1 MEVTD
6 LTRQNMPESRDKLE
20 SGQEGYSFYAYL
32 FRMRYIS
39 RWGLMRNS
47 CPENIQEHSHMVAV
61 LAHALALI
69 SQKVYGNK
77 TISPEV
83 CATAALFHDAGE
95 IITGD
100 LPTPVKY
107 YNAQIRDAYKQV
119 EDVAADEL
127 LGLLPEALRDS
138 YSPLLK
144 IQDPEV
150 ARIVKA
156 ADKLSAHIK
165 CLEELKASN
174 HEFIL
179 AARQTRQAL
188 DDMAM
193 PEVSYFIDNFLDS
206 FTLTLDELK

>member
-1 MEVTD
+1 MNVTD
-6 LTRQNMPESRDKLE
+6 LTRTDQPESRDKLE
-20 SGQEGYSFYAYL
+20 QGQEGYSFYAYIS
-32 FRMRYIS
+32 RMRYIS

-47 CPENIQEHSHMVAV
+47 CAENIQEHSHMGAV

-69 SQKVYGNK
+69 AQRVYGNK
-77 TISPEV
+77 NVSPEK
-83 CATAALFHDAGE
+83 CAAAALFHDAGE

-107 YNAQIRDAYKQV
+107 FNPEIRDAYHQV
-119 EDVAADEL
+119 EDVAAGRL
-127 LGLLPEALRDS
+127 LSMLPEVLREC
-138 YSPLLK
+138 YEPLLRES
-144 IQDPEV
+144 DPETR
-150 ARIVKA
+150 RIVKA
-156 ADKLSAHIK
+156 ADKLAAHIK

-188 DDMAM
+188 DDMDM
-193 PEVSYFIDNFLDS
+193 PEVRYFIDNFLDS

>member
-1 MEVTD
+1 MENTD
-6 LTRQNMPESRDKLE
+6 IIRRDQPESRDKLA
-20 SGQEGYSFYAYL
+20 QERAGYSFYAYIS
-32 FRMRYIS
+32 RMRYIS

-69 SQKVYGNK
+69 SREVYGN
-77 TISPEV
+77 TTVSPEL
-83 CATAALFHDAGE
+83 CATVALFHDASE

-107 YNAQIRDAYKQV
+107 YSPEIRAAYQKV
-119 EDVAADEL
+119 EDVAADQLLEMLPQEL
-127 LGLLPEALRDS
+127 REY

-144 IQDPEV
+144 NVPEDV
-150 ARIVKA
+150 EKLVKA

-188 DDMAM
+188 DEMEL
-193 PEVSYFIDNFLDS
+193 PEVRYFVEHFLDS

>member
-1 MEVTD
+1 MENTD
-6 LTRQNMPESRDKLE
+6 IIRRDQPESRDKLT
-20 SGQEGYSFYAYL
+20 QERAGYSFYAYL
-32 FRMRYIS
+32 SRMRYIS

-69 SQKVYGNK
+69 AREVYGN
-77 TISPEV
+77 TTVSPEL
-83 CATAALFHDAGE
+83 CATVALFHDASE

-107 YNAQIRDAYKQV
+107 YSPEIRAAYQKV
-119 EDVAADEL
+119 EDVAADQL
-127 LGLLPEALRDS
+127 LGMLPTELRDW
-138 YSPLLK
+138 YCPLLK
-144 IQDPEV
+144 DVPEDV
-150 ARIVKA
+150 ERMVKA

-188 DDMAM
+188 DEMDM
-193 PEVSYFIDNFLDS
+193 PEVQYFVEHFLDS

>member
-1 MEVTD
+1 MKVTD
-6 LTRQNMPESRDKLE
+6 LMKTDEMESRDKLE
-20 SGQEGYSFYAYL
+20 PGNQGYSFYAYL
-32 FRMRYIS
+32 SRMRYIS

-69 SQKVYGNK
+69 SRQIFGNQAIDPDK
-77 TISPEV
+77 

-100 LPTPVKY
+100 LPTPIKY
-107 YNAQIRDAYKQV
+107 FSPEIRSAYKQV
-119 EDVAADEL
+119 EDVAAEKL
-127 LGLLPEALRDS
+127 LDMLPQELRDC
-138 YSPLLK
+138 YRPILQEEDK
-144 IQDPEV
+144 EIQ
-150 ARIVKA
+150 RFVKA

-188 DDMAM
+188 EEMDM
-193 PEVSYFIDNFLDS
+193 PEIRYFMEQFLDS
-206 FTLTLDELK
+206 FTLTLDELQ

>member
-6 LTRQNMPESRDKLE
+6 LTRKDMPESRDKLE
-20 SGQEGYSFYAYL
+20 GNREGYSFYAYL
-32 FRMRYIS
+32 SRMRYIA

-69 SQKVYGNK
+69 SREVFGNK
-77 TISPEV
+77 AISPEK

-100 LPTPVKY
+100 MPTPVKY
-107 YNAQIRDAYKQV
+107 FSPEIRAAYQKV
-119 EDVAADEL
+119 EDVAADQL
-127 LGLLPEALRDS
+127 LSTLPETLRGCYEDYIRES
-138 YSPLLK
+138 
-144 IQDPEV
+144 DPEV
-150 ARIVKA
+150 RRFVKA

-188 DDMAM
+188 DEMDM
-193 PEVSYFIDNFLDS
+193 PEVRYFIENFLDS

>member
-6 LTRQNMPESRDKLE
+6 LTRRDQPDTRDKLE
-20 SGQEGYSFYAYL
+20 QIGSGYSFYAYL
-32 FRMRYIS
+32 SRMRYIA

-47 CPENIQEHSHMVAV
+47 VSENIQEHSHEVAV

-69 SQKVYGNK
+69 SQKVFGNR
-77 TISPEV
+77 TVDPER
-83 CATAALFHDAGE
+83 CATAALFHDASE

-100 LPTPVKY
+100 LPTPIKY
-107 YNAQIRDAYKQV
+107 YSPEIRDAYKHV
-119 EDVAADEL
+119 EEVAADKL
-127 LGLLPEALRDS
+127 LAMLPEELQDCYA
-138 YSPLLK
+138 PLLK
-144 IQDPEV
+144 EEDPEV
-150 ARIVKA
+150 RRIVKA

-188 DDMAM
+188 DDMDM
-193 PEVSYFIDNFLDS
+193 PEVRYFIEHFLDS